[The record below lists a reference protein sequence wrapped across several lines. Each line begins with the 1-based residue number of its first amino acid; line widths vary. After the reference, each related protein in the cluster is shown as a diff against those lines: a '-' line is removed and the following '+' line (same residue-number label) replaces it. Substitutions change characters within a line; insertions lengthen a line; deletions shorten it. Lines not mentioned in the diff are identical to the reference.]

1 MAQPPCEE
9 TAGDKL
15 AEAVRNYFR
24 FVPRIF
30 RAVINCS
37 RAPRKQLSFGARS
50 LAQSHI
56 PREGVAMSNQ
66 LDLSDSLSA
75 KRQQLS
81 DVEKGLR
88 DKIKRGEKVSKNVND
103 IHDRQLTVGERLADQ
118 LADVAGSWNFILSFL
133 GLVLLWIGINS
144 FLLLTRPW
152 DPYPFIL
159 LNLILSL
166 LAGIQAPVI
175 MMSQNRQESKDRIR
189 AEHDYEVNLKAEM
202 EIESLHEKIDTL
214 RETQWAALVAM
225 QQQQIA
231 LLEKQVE
238 MLQDLAKKA

>member
-1 MAQPPCEE
+1 
-9 TAGDKL
+9 
-15 AEAVRNYFR
+15 
-24 FVPRIF
+24 
-30 RAVINCS
+30 
-37 RAPRKQLSFGARS
+37 
-50 LAQSHI
+50 
-56 PREGVAMSNQ
+56 MSNQ
-66 LDLSDSLSA
+66 LDLSDSLIA
-75 KRQQLS
+75 KRQQS
-81 DVEKGLR
+81 SNVEKGLR
-88 DKIKRGEKVSKNVND
+88 DKIKRGERVSKNVND
-103 IHDRQLTVGERLADQ
+103 IHDSQLTVGERFADR

-133 GLVLLWIGINS
+133 GLVLLWIGVNS

-159 LNLILSL
+159 LNLVLSL

-175 MMSQNRQESKDRIR
+175 MMSQNRQESKDRIK

-238 MLQDLAKKA
+238 MIQDLAKKA